1 MMNDVKEI
9 CPTTTQKRIKAG
21 AILVDVRER
30 VEIERLSFDVP
41 ELIIMPLSELENRFT
56 ELSIDKE
63 LILVCQHGVR
73 SLKATYFLMYHGYNN
88 VTNMSGGMTKWVLR
102 QFPIKGDP
110 TAIEMPVD
118 GGRCC

>member
-1 MMNDVKEI
+1 MPYWLM
-9 CPTTTQKRIKAG
+9 
-21 AILVDVRER
+21 LRER
-30 VEIERLSFDVP
+30 AEIERLSFDVP

-56 ELSIDKE
+56 ELPIDKE

-73 SLKATYFLMYHGYNN
+73 SLKAIYFLMYHGYNN
-88 VTNMSGGMTKWVLR
+88 VTNMSGGLAKWVLR

>member
-1 MMNDVKEI
+1 MNDAKEV
-9 CPTTTQKRIKAG
+9 CPTSTQKRIKAG
-21 AILVDVRER
+21 AILVDVRELD
-30 VEIERLSFDVP
+30 EIERLSFDVP

-56 ELSIDKE
+56 ELPKDKE

-88 VTNMSGGMTKWVLR
+88 IANMSGGMAKWALR
-102 QFPIKGDP
+102 QFPIKGDL
-110 TAIEMPVD
+110 TAIDMPVD